1 MRKKKVTMMDIASVV
16 GVSQPTV
23 SAIINGSDT
32 IRVSTETKRKVL
44 QIAEEMGYPLRRKIH
59 HDDRSGSIALLI
71 NSLNMHDPFIGA
83 ISAAQKRAWERN
95 TVLTVFDY
103 EDDMQ
108 FFEHVFKRVRR
119 DINCQSVIY
128 AINSPREITA
138 VTVGDHQK
146 LVYLNCFDR
155 KEMRIPTIVP
165 ADFMGG
171 FRATE
176 HLLTQGYRHI
186 AMITGESWSESSVQ
200 RVRGYRQAMINSD
213 CPINERLI
221 APGNWSV
228 RQSYLQVQTWLA
240 AGEKIDAIFCAS
252 DLMAVGVYQA
262 IQEHGRKIPEDIAV
276 MGFDNQLLAGE
287 LRPPLSSID
296 LPYDE
301 MGRMA
306 VDYCLDGMIEG
317 IAQTKIEGE
326 LFIRESTIY
335 NNTAQ
340 RHSRARKNDE
350 Q

>member
-1 MRKKKVTMMDIASVV
+1 MRKKKVTMMDIASAV

-32 IRVSTETKRKVL
+32 IRVSSETNRRVL
-44 QIAEEMGYPLRRKIH
+44 QIAEEMGYPLRRKVH
-59 HDDRSGSIALLI
+59 HDDRSGSLILLI
-71 NSLNMHDPFIGA
+71 NSLNMHDPFISA
-83 ISAAQKRAWERN
+83 VSAAQKRAWELN
-95 TVLTVFDY
+95 TVLTIFDY

-108 FFEHVFKRVRR
+108 LLAHMLQQVVR
-119 DINCQSVIY
+119 DIDCQGVIY
-128 AINSPREITA
+128 AINSLREITA
-138 VTVGDHQK
+138 VTVAAHQK
-146 LVYLNCFDR
+146 LVYLNCFDS
-155 KEMRIPTIVP
+155 KEIRIPTIVP

-176 HLLTQGYRHI
+176 HLLNQGYRKI
-186 AMITGESWSESSVQ
+186 AMITGESWSESSNQ
-200 RVRGYRQAMINSD
+200 RVRGYRQAMINAD

-221 APGNWSV
+221 AAGNWSV
-228 RQSYLQVQTWLA
+228 RQSYLQVRTWLS
-240 AGEKIDAIFCAS
+240 AGEQIDAIFCAS

-262 IQEHGRKIPEDIAV
+262 IQEQGRKIPEDIAV

-287 LRPPLSSID
+287 LLPPLSSID

-306 VDYCLDGMIEG
+306 VDYCLIGMIEG

-326 LFIRESTIY
+326 LSVRESTSH
-335 NNTAQ
+335 NTNAQ
-340 RHSRARKNDE
+340 RHNRAQKNYE